1 LSFRGYAYEAF
12 GSPNVFDLLNKFFW
26 GTSKARPRGC
36 APARRLAFCSS
47 ATKSQQKQSL
57 PCGRHDELGDF
68 CAGRL
73 LAANQQATLLAWQK
87 TNGPGSLRSHGL
99 NGNGAALIFPALL
112 FLPS

>member
-1 LSFRGYAYEAF
+1 M
-12 GSPNVFDLLNKFFW
+12 DILNNSLKQV
-26 GTSKARPRGC
+26 KAKSRPRGC
-36 APARRLAFCSS
+36 APARRLTFCSGT
-47 ATKSQQKQSL
+47 TKSQQKQSL
-57 PCGRHDELGDF
+57 PCGRHDELGGF

-73 LAANQQATLLAWQK
+73 LAAGQQSTLLGWRK